1 MFFTRYWC
9 QEASA
14 SSTVY
19 TRYSEKAELDF
30 AKHNAQCEP
39 VQRVQLPHAVHD
51 RYLIVDDNVWL
62 LGSSVKDMGRGLT
75 TIIRTEINPEYI
87 LGCVRM

>member
-1 MFFTRYWC
+1 M
-9 QEASA
+9 
-14 SSTVY
+14 
-19 TRYSEKAELDF
+19 
-30 AKHNAQCEP
+30 
-39 VQRVQLPHAVHD
+39 QLPHAVHD

-87 LGCVRM
+87 LGCVKR